1 FGFASNMYYKN
12 YEEEHGEA
20 WIPERRRTEHDI
32 NEYFDILKY
41 LKYEGLY
48 QKAREEIVHA
58 TGYDIEDFV
67 SIIENQKE
75 MTKEKRKELE
85 AEKKELF
92 INQPDGWE
100 ERRTEINRELDTISQ
115 DWNQMYLPD

>member
-1 FGFASNMYYKN
+1 HWATWDNFLMSDYVIPTIQGLGRFDNPLWSMTAGTTTGLVLGRFFLKGGKTTKIAGVVGGLFGFASNMYYKN

-48 QKAREEIVHA
+48 QKAREEI
-58 TGYDIEDFV
+58 
-67 SIIENQKE
+67 
-75 MTKEKRKELE
+75 
-85 AEKKELF
+85 
-92 INQPDGWE
+92 
-100 ERRTEINRELDTISQ
+100 
-115 DWNQMYLPD
+115 